1 MDKQR
6 AMNAVK
12 ELLLALDQDVTR
24 EGLKDTP
31 RRVAEMYMAQV
42 NGDSYNGDWC
52 RTFGEEKFD
61 ELILV
66 RDIPIVSMCEHHL
79 VFYTGRAHVGY
90 IANKTLL
97 GVSKLA
103 RLVYH
108 CAKGFTIQERVTKD
122 VADKLYETIEPK
134 GCMVIIEATHGCMSL
149 RGARASGSSTI
160 TSAVRGVFRDV
171 PAARSEMLSLIGR
184 EGMR

>member
-12 ELLLALDQDVTR
+12 ELLLALDQDVNR

-31 RRVAEMYMAQV
+31 RRVAEMFMAQIQ
-42 NGDSYNGDWC
+42 GDEYNSDWC
-52 RTFGEEKFD
+52 RTFNEDKFD

-79 VFYTGRAHVGY
+79 VYYTGRAHVGY
-90 IANKTLL
+90 VAQKQLL

-103 RLVYH
+103 RLVYY
-108 CAKGFTIQERVTKD
+108 CAKGFTIQERVTKE
-122 VADKLYETIEPK
+122 VADKLYEAIDPR
-134 GCMVIIEATHGCMSL
+134 GCMVVIEATHGCMSL
-149 RGARASGSSTI
+149 RGARATSSSTV
-160 TSAVRGVFRDV
+160 TSAVRGIFRDV
-171 PAARSEMLSLIGR
+171 PAARSEMLSLLNRGV
-184 EGMR
+184 